1 MIHHINVMTRSNLN
15 FNINDIFVGAT
26 IGRPLQFT
34 GILGGRTQF
43 APTDYEENFLF
54 SIIKFC
60 CRICININIY
70 STGIQKSILV
80 FVYII

>member
-1 MIHHINVMTRSNLN
+1 MVARCSLLE
-15 FNINDIFVGAT
+15 FWAGE
-26 IGRPLQFT
+26 LKE
-34 GILGGRTQF
+34 